1 MTNLGD
7 AGTLFSKDDKPL
19 SISAT
24 RWHAY
29 RYTENSSTNSVVL
42 KDFWSCENHCTN
54 LTACSTLNETAIPCP
69 VKHAA
74 VCERVSMTVPL
85 CGDSKS
91 KVERWPIPKFFR
103 TNESTETE
111 ITLHRGQTFWTTG
124 PPFPAQDPQQSL
136 AISLIQAAV
145 QQWIDSRVGIG
156 DEVHGEHDVIVPLW
170 QLFFFLIIV

>member
-1 MTNLGD
+1 MATNGQTLTLTNLGD

-29 RYTENSSTNSVVL
+29 RYTQNSSTNSVVL

-74 VCERVSMTVPL
+74 ACERVSMTVPL

-91 KVERWPIPKFFR
+91 KVKRWPIPKFSGEMNQLKRKLPCIEAKLSGRPDRHFR
-103 TNESTETE
+103 
-111 ITLHRGQTFWTTG
+111 HRTR
-124 PPFPAQDPQQSL
+124 
-136 AISLIQAAV
+136 
-145 QQWIDSRVGIG
+145 SRV
-156 DEVHGEHDVIVPLW
+156 LR
-170 QLFFFLIIV
+170 